1 MTSFRQLRQQRH
13 GAWLAE
19 LKRQL
24 GEVLEAGPE
33 RRPEQIYL
41 FGSRRGVIGM
51 GCRIPIYWWWEL
63 ANPMRNFG

>member
-1 MTSFRQLRQQRH
+1 MTSFRQLRQQRN

-24 GEVLEAGPE
+24 GEVLDAEPE

-41 FGSRRGVIGM
+41 FGRLARGDWDGLSDTDLLVVGSSKSDA
-51 GCRIPIYWWWEL
+51 EL
-63 ANPMRNFG
+63 

>member
-24 GEVLEAGPE
+24 HELLSEEHRPH
-33 RRPEQIYL
+33 PEQIYL
-41 FGSRRGVIGM
+41 FGSRARGD
-51 GCRIPIYWWWEL
+51 
-63 ANPMRNFG
+63 